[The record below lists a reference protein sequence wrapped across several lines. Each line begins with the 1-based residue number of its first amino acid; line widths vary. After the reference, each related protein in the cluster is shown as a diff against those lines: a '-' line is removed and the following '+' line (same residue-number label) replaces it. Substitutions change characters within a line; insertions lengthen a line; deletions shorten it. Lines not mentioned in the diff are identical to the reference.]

1 MATPGSD
8 PPTGSAKS
16 PNLSKFVRRASKLF
30 KPGRGPGS
38 SDIGAPA
45 EVESK
50 TITVPQASSSSK
62 RTDAGPSAL
71 TKSDDHAFYSSA
83 QYLKQ
88 REEKARA
95 LFTKYGMTLAAEEW
109 TSPSSGKTQWIEKKI
124 VMRVHRQCH
133 RCQTTFGRE
142 KICNQ
147 CQHTRCKRCPRWP
160 IRVSAESAGPSGYE
174 LDYSVLIDP
183 LHALR
188 GSNANTRNL
197 TLQTKSGREAV
208 RKQPTQRV
216 RRTCHRC
223 STLFSGKE
231 ETVCANCQHARC
243 PRCPRDP

>member
-1 MATPGSD
+1 MASPGGSD
-8 PPTGSAKS
+8 GKS

-38 SDIGAPA
+38 SEIGVPA
-45 EVESK
+45 DVEPK
-50 TITVPQASSSSK
+50 TVAAPQASSSFK
-62 RTDAGPSAL
+62 RSDAGPS
-71 TKSDDHAFYSSA
+71 TSDSRDIYNSA

-147 CQHTRCKRCPRWP
+147 CQHTRCKSCPRWP
-160 IRVSAESAGPSGYE
+160 IKISAESAGPSGYE
-174 LDYSVLIDP
+174 VDYSVLIDP

-188 GSNANTRNL
+188 GSNANIRNL
-197 TLQTKSGREAV
+197 TQQTKSGREAV
-208 RKQPTQRV
+208 RKHPTQRV

-223 STLFSGKE
+223 STLFSGKAA
-231 ETVCANCQHARC
+231 TVCSNCQHSRC
-243 PRCPRDP
+243 PQCPRDP